1 MVRLEYRNERAQM
14 TEKRKLRRSGWW
26 LASFA
31 ALVLTSCEGETKPPE
46 AVKINV
52 RAQTAE
58 YVDHRQTVTLTGEV
72 VAHIQTNLSFR
83 VSGQITEWLADVGSH
98 VTAGEVLARIDPSEQ
113 KADVEAAEAGVRAAE
128 AQVRQASAAFER
140 QKSLL
145 AKNSTTQ
152 ETFDQAQTAL
162 QTAQGSLDSA
172 KALLGT
178 SRDALSYT
186 ELKADA
192 DGIVTVRNAETGQ
205 VVQAAQTMFSVA
217 RDGPRDAIFD
227 VYESLLFEKPPE
239 PKIQLA
245 LVSDPSVKTEG
256 TIREISPTIDT
267 ATGTVR
273 VKIAMDSTPD
283 RMTLGAPVIGFSSS
297 EPAQLIVLPWTSL
310 SVEDGKPAVWVVNG
324 KDGTVN
330 RKPVTIASYETGRV
344 LVSAGITKGETVVTE
359 GGKMLRPGQV
369 VNVIK
374 EQAE

>member
-14 TEKRKLRRSGWW
+14 SEQRKFPGRGWW
-26 LASFA
+26 LVPLA
-31 ALVLTSCEGETKPPE
+31 ALVLTSCEGETKPRE
-46 AVKINV
+46 TAKMAV
-52 RAQTAE
+52 RTQSAE
-58 YVDHRQTVTLTGEV
+58 FADHRQTVTLTGEV
-72 VAHIQTNLSFR
+72 VAHVQTNLSFR

-113 KADVEAAEAGVRAAE
+113 KADVEAAEAAVRAAE
-128 AQVRQASAAFER
+128 AQVRQASSAFER

-162 QTAQGSLDSA
+162 QTAQGSLDSS

-192 DGIVTVRNAETGQ
+192 DGIITVRNAETGQ

-227 VYESLLFEKPPE
+227 VYESLLFEKPSE
-239 PKIQLA
+239 PKIQLS

-256 TIREISPTIDT
+256 VISEVSPTMDT

-273 VKIAMDSTPD
+273 VKIAMDTTPD
-283 RMTLGAPVIGFSSS
+283 RMTLGAPVIGFASSK
-297 EPAQLIVLPWTSL
+297 PAKLINLPWTSL
-310 SVEDGKPAVWVVNG
+310 SALDGQPAVWVVDG
-324 KDGTVN
+324 KDGTVS
-330 RKPVTIASYETGRV
+330 RKPVKVASYETGRV
-344 LVSAGITKGETVVTE
+344 LISEGIEKGENVVVE
-359 GGKMLRPGQV
+359 GAKMLRPGQSV
-369 VNVIK
+369 DVIK
-374 EQAE
+374 EQAP

>member
-1 MVRLEYRNERAQM
+1 M
-14 TEKRKLRRSGWW
+14 
-26 LASFA
+26 ASFA
-31 ALVLTSCEGETKPPE
+31 ALALTSCEGETKQPE
-46 AVKINV
+46 AAKITV
-52 RAQTAE
+52 RVQTAE
-58 YVDHRQTVTLTGEV
+58 FADHRQTVTLTGEV
-72 VAHIQTNLSFR
+72 VAHVQTNLSFR

-98 VTAGEVLARIDPSEQ
+98 VSAGEVLARIDPSEQ
-113 KADVEAAEAGVRAAE
+113 KADVEAAEAAVRAAE

-152 ETFDQAQTAL
+152 EAFDQAQTAL
-162 QTAQGSLDSA
+162 QTAQGSLESS

-192 DGIVTVRNAETGQ
+192 DGIVTARNAETGQ

-227 VYESLLFEKPPE
+227 VYESLLFEKPAE

-256 TIREISPTIDT
+256 TISEISPTIDT

-273 VKIAMDSTPD
+273 VKIAMDTTPD
-283 RMTLGAPVIGFSSS
+283 RMTLGAPVTGFASSKPS
-297 EPAQLIVLPWTSL
+297 KLVVLPWTSL
-310 SVEDGKPAVWVVNG
+310 SSLDGKPAVWVVND
-324 KDGTVN
+324 KDNTVS
-330 RKPVTIASYETGRV
+330 RKPVKVASYETGRV
-344 LVSAGITKGETVVTE
+344 LVAEGLSNGEAVVTE
-359 GGKMLRPGQV
+359 GGKMLRPGQTV
-369 VNVIK
+369 YVIK
-374 EQAE
+374 ERAK

>member
-14 TEKRKLRRSGWW
+14 SEKRKLRWSGWW
-26 LASFA
+26 LASLA
-31 ALVLTSCEGETKPPE
+31 ALALTSCDGETKPPE
-46 AVKINV
+46 TAKITV

-58 YVDHRQTVTLTGEV
+58 FVDHRQTVTLTGEV
-72 VAHIQTNLSFR
+72 VAHVQTNLSFR

-98 VTAGEVLARIDPSEQ
+98 VMAGEVLARIDPSEQ
-113 KADVEAAEAGVRAAE
+113 KADVVAAEAAVRAAE
-128 AQVRQASAAFER
+128 AQVTQSSAAFER

-145 AKNSTTQ
+145 SKNSTTQ
-152 ETFDQAQTAL
+152 EAFDQAQTAL

-192 DGIVTVRNAETGQ
+192 DGIVTVRSAETGQ

-227 VYESLLFEKPPE
+227 VYESLLFEKPAE

-256 TIREISPTIDT
+256 SISEISPTIDT

-273 VKIAMDSTPD
+273 VKIAMDTTPD
-283 RMTLGAPVIGFSSS
+283 RMTLGAPVTGFASSQ
-297 EPAQLIVLPWTSL
+297 PAKLMILPWTAL
-310 SVEDGKPAVWVVNG
+310 STLDGQPAVWVVDG
-324 KDGTVN
+324 KDSTVS
-330 RKPVTIASYETGRV
+330 RKPVKVASYETGRV
-344 LVSAGITKGETVVTE
+344 LVSEGIAKGETVVVE
-359 GGKMLRPGQV
+359 GGKMLRPGQSV
-369 VNVIK
+369 DVIK
-374 EQAE
+374 EQAQ

>member
-14 TEKRKLRRSGWW
+14 SEKRKLRRSGWW

-31 ALVLTSCEGETKPPE
+31 ALALTSCEGETKPPE
-46 AVKINV
+46 AAKITV
-52 RAQTAE
+52 RAQTVE
-58 YVDHRQTVTLTGEV
+58 FVDHRQTVTLTGEV
-72 VAHIQTNLSFR
+72 VAHVQTNLSFR

-98 VTAGEVLARIDPSEQ
+98 ITAGEVLARIDPSEQ
-113 KADVEAAEAGVRAAE
+113 KADVESAEAAVRAAE
-128 AQVRQASAAFER
+128 AQVTQASASFER

-192 DGIVTVRNAETGQ
+192 DGIVTERNAETGQ

-227 VYESLLFEKPPE
+227 VYESLLFEEPAE

-256 TIREISPTIDT
+256 RISEISPTINT

-273 VKIAMDSTPD
+273 VKIAMDTTPD
-283 RMTLGAPVIGFSSS
+283 RMTLGAPVTGFASSK
-297 EPAQLIVLPWTSL
+297 AKKLIVLPWTSL
-310 SVEDGKPAVWVVNG
+310 SAEDGKPAVWVVND
-324 KDGTVN
+324 KDSTVN

-344 LVSAGITKGETVVTE
+344 LVSDGIAKGEAVVTE
-359 GGKMLRPGQV
+359 GAKMLRPGQIV
-369 VNVIK
+369 DVIK
-374 EQAE
+374 EQAK

>member
-14 TEKRKLRRSGWW
+14 SEKRKFSRSGWW
-26 LASFA
+26 LVSFA
-31 ALVLTSCEGETKPPE
+31 ALALTSCEGETKPPE
-46 AVKINV
+46 TAKITV

-58 YVDHRQTVTLTGEV
+58 FVDHRQTVTLTGEV
-72 VAHIQTNLSFR
+72 VAHVQTNLSFR

-98 VTAGEVLARIDPSEQ
+98 VSAGEVLARIDPSEQ
-113 KADVEAAEAGVRAAE
+113 KADVEAAEAAVRAAE

-152 ETFDQAQTAL
+152 EAFDQAQTAL
-162 QTAQGSLDSA
+162 QTAQGSFDSS

-192 DGIVTVRNAETGQ
+192 DGIVTVRSAETGQ
-205 VVQAAQTMFSVA
+205 VVQAAHTMFSVA

-227 VYESLLFEKPPE
+227 VYESLLFEKPSE

-256 TIREISPTIDT
+256 TISEISPTIDT

-273 VKIAMDSTPD
+273 VKIAMDTTPD
-283 RMTLGAPVIGFSSS
+283 RMTLGAPVTGFASSKPS
-297 EPAQLIVLPWTSL
+297 KLVILPWTSL
-310 SVEDGKPAVWVVNG
+310 SALDGKPAVWVVDD
-324 KDGTVN
+324 KDSTVS
-330 RKPVTIASYETGRV
+330 RKPVKVASYETGRV
-344 LVSAGITKGETVVTE
+344 LVSEGLSNGEAVVTE
-359 GGKMLRPGQV
+359 GGKMLRPGQTV
-369 VNVIK
+369 EVIK
-374 EQAE
+374 EQAK